1 MSTGH
6 GPLEPAAPVTATFT
20 VSMVPG
26 GTVLEGTG
34 RFDLVKTWHGAIE
47 GTSRGVMLTA
57 GDPEAGS
64 AGYVALEVFE
74 GAVGGHAGTLTLQQS
89 GTMESED
96 VGLAYRIVPGG
107 GSGALAGLRGE
118 ITIEGIAEDGTHH
131 VALTP
136 A

>member
-1 MSTGH
+1 MSTSDS
-6 GPLEPAAPVTATFT
+6 PVEPAVPVTATFT
-20 VSMVPG
+20 VSVVPG
-26 GTVLEGTG
+26 DTVLEGTG
-34 RFDLVKTWHGAIE
+34 RFDLVKTWHGGIE

-74 GAVGGHAGTLTLQQS
+74 GTVGGHAGTLTLQQS
-89 GTMESED
+89 GTMEGED
-96 VGLAYRIVPGG
+96 VDLAYRIVPGG
-107 GSGALAGLRGE
+107 GTGALAGLRGE

-131 VALTP
+131 AALTP